1 MNKDWIKVE
10 NFISKDTAKLL
21 YQYIKFGN
29 ERLSFL
35 QSKDVTPFS
44 EVLVACDVYGMFND
58 PQSEGDFKSPVFAMY
73 GDLIFDTLMVNNLEK
88 IENIID
94 TKLIPQCTFYRLY
107 TEGTELKRH
116 IDRESCE
123 ISTTLCLGYDADYS
137 WPIWF
142 KGRDGNEISIETE
155 PGDMIIYKGCDLEHW
170 REPFK
175 GNNHAQVFLHYNIKD
190 GKYDN
195 IKDGRPVFGIP
206 HNSLTIDWFRGNR

>member
-35 QSKDVTPFS
+35 QSKGIT
-44 EVLVACDVYGMFND
+44 VASDIYGIFND
-58 PQSEGDFKSPVFAMY
+58 PQSEGDLKSPVFAMY

-142 KGRDGNEISIETE
+142 KDRDGNEISIETE

-175 GNNHAQVFLHYNIKD
+175 GNTHAQVFLHYNIKD
-190 GKYDN
+190 GKYNN
-195 IKDGRPVFGIP
+195 IKDGRPVYGIP
-206 HNSLTIDWFRGNR
+206 HISLTKDWFKGNI

>member
-10 NFISKDTAKLL
+10 NFINKDTSKLL
-21 YQYIKFGN
+21 YEYIKLGN

-35 QSKDVTPFS
+35 YSKGVTIS
-44 EVLVACDVYGMFND
+44 SKIYGEFND
-58 PQSEGDFKSPVFAMY
+58 AQSEGDFKSPVFVMY
-73 GDLIFDTLMVNNLEK
+73 GDLIFDTLMASSLNKVESFTNV
-88 IENIID
+88 
-94 TKLIPQCTFYRLY
+94 KLIPQYTFYRLY

-123 ISTTLCLGYDADYS
+123 ISSTLCLGYDADYS

-142 KGRDGNEISIETE
+142 KDRDGNEISIETE
-155 PGDMIIYKGCDLEHW
+155 PGDMVIYKGCDLEHW

-190 GKYDN
+190 GKYNN
-195 IKDGRPVFGIP
+195 IKDGRPIFGIP
-206 HNSLTIDWFRGNR
+206 HNSLTKDWFRGNI

>member
-21 YQYIKFGN
+21 YQYTKFGN

-35 QSKDVTPFS
+35 QSKGVT
-44 EVLVACDVYGMFND
+44 VASNVYGKF
-58 PQSEGDFKSPVFAMY
+58 QSEYNLKSPVFAMY

-94 TKLIPQCTFYRLY
+94 TKLIPQYTFYRLY

-116 IDRESCE
+116 MDRESCE

-142 KGRDGNEISIETE
+142 KDRDGNEISIETE

-190 GKYDN
+190 GKYN
-195 IKDGRPVFGIP
+195 NNKDGRPVYGIP
-206 HNSLTIDWFRGNR
+206 HGSQTKDWFRGNI

>member
-21 YQYIKFGN
+21 YQYTKFGN

-35 QSKDVTPFS
+35 QSKGVT
-44 EVLVACDVYGMFND
+44 VASNVYGKF
-58 PQSEGDFKSPVFAMY
+58 QSEYNLKSPVFAMY

-94 TKLIPQCTFYRLY
+94 TKLLPQYTFYRLY
-107 TEGTELKRH
+107 TEGSELKRH

-142 KGRDGNEISIETE
+142 KDRDGNEISIETE

-175 GNNHAQVFLHYNIKD
+175 GNNHAQVFLHYTIKD
-190 GKYDN
+190 GKYNN
-195 IKDGRPVFGIP
+195 IKDGRPIFGIP
-206 HNSLTIDWFRGNR
+206 HKSLTKDWFRENI